1 MERCDF
7 YVVLLAG
14 AVHAMLQLGAGALL
28 LLYHASLGKHIKKKT
43 RQLASQ
49 YILGNALLTMLS
61 VAAVSFIILVVNQ
74 GELGTLPLMILV
86 GALAALAIA
95 AWAFYYRRGRS
106 TELWLPR
113 TVSRYISRRAKKTE
127 SSTEAFSLGMLTC
140 FAEMPFT
147 LILIVVAA
155 NSVLALPQAEQILA
169 IALYTLLSVLPLA
182 VMRLMVRRGETVA
195 DIQKWRIKNKNF
207 LKIMTGIGFLTLAL
221 FIVAFKVMT
230 EAR

>member
-1 MERCDF
+1 
-7 YVVLLAG
+7 
-14 AVHAMLQLGAGALL
+14 MLQLGAGALL